1 MFETGRINTS
11 MSTNT
16 KSTAQAARLYRVK
29 SYYKSDA
36 PTVYYVVASGST
48 VAELEVLA
56 HEDCAD
62 EKSGYFCTEQ
72 VAEERWL
79 DGRLPMP
86 HVLLFQR
93 SVKRPM
99 WDEEPVMTLEE
110 KKKLLATLLAT
121 LKDDSGKS
129 ETALDAA
136 IETALDAA
144 VEAKPAPEWPRT
156 ADEILEH
163 IKWGAQKPTP

>member
-29 SYYKSDA
+29 SYYKSDT
-36 PTVYYVVASGST
+36 PIVYYVVASGST
-48 VAELEVLA
+48 AAELEVLA

-72 VAEERWL
+72 VAEERWH

-93 SVKRPM
+93 RAKWPM

-110 KKKLLATLLAT
+110 KKKLLATLKA
-121 LKDDSGKS
+121 DSGKS

-136 IETALDAA
+136 IEETLD
-144 VEAKPAPEWPRT
+144 E
-156 ADEILEH
+156 
-163 IKWGAQKPTP
+163 IKWGKKTP